1 MKDIKEE
8 GLKHLED
15 LQKKCFELEG
25 QNKQLRKQI
34 QDKDILIKNLL
45 CKLKDI
51 EIKLSVFAWGRETPL
66 DNAIRDMNDTITRL
80 QRYKKEYIKY
90 AEQVIEAKD
99 ILHMANKGFI

>member
-34 QDKDILIKNLL
+34 QDKDIQITNLL
-45 CKLKDI
+45 GKLKDI
-51 EIKLSVFAWGRETPL
+51 EIKLSVFACGGGTPF
-66 DNAIRDMNDTITRL
+66 DNAIKDMNDTITRL
-80 QRYKKEYIKY
+80 QRYKKEYLKY
-90 AEQVIEAKD
+90 TEQAIEAKY
-99 ILHMANKGFI
+99 ILQRKT